1 MRMKVSLKIAGVA
14 SDTGPL
20 LKSYL
25 EERGL
30 CISKEAAPTI
40 CYGVP
45 SNALQNLNGNCG
57 GGDKIRRLNQMAA
70 GGVRTVPWF
79 AGADIP
85 RGFKFPALARRR
97 AGHGGEDLVPVFQ
110 PEEVPWRLAAGWEW
124 FSSYIPVATEYRV
137 WVFRDE
143 CLDVYE
149 KVMRRPSDYAYIG
162 RNFRN
167 GFDFT
172 RRPYVGA
179 DMLFDAL
186 DQAKRTVKALSF
198 DFSAVDI
205 LEGQDGRIYVLE
217 ANTAPGVIRSGA
229 QPTLGKLAD
238 RMVTWATTGCP
249 ERGY

>member
-1 MRMKVSLKIAGVA
+1 MRVNLKIAGVA
-14 SDTGPL
+14 SETGPL
-20 LKSYL
+20 LKTYL

-30 CISKEAAPTI
+30 RISKEAGPTI

-45 SNALQNLNGNCG
+45 SDAPQNLNGECG

-79 AGADIP
+79 AGRDIP
-85 RGFKFPALARRR
+85 QDFKFPALARRR

-124 FSSYIPVATEYRV
+124 FSSYVPVATEYRV
-137 WVFRDE
+137 WIFRNE

-149 KVMRRPSDYAYIG
+149 KTMQRPHDYAYIG

-167 GFDFT
+167 GFDFLNCNG
-172 RRPYVGA
+172 RPSEEA
-179 DMLFDAL
+179 IS
-186 DQAKRTVKALSF
+186 QAKRVVRALSF
-198 DFSAVDI
+198 DFSAVDV
-205 LEGQDGRIYVLE
+205 LLGRDGHVYVLE

-229 QPTLGKLAD
+229 QSTLAKLAD
-238 RMVTWATTGCP
+238 RMTTWATTGCP
-249 ERGY
+249 DRGY